1 MLRRP
6 AYGYRRQQHIEGG
19 PFGRATYLCD
29 RDGRARGHLVV
40 GERTPGDETRSSR
53 RGGLDAGVNPYSTL
67 SNEQLGTLAGT
78 FEDLDRDQRRWF
90 LTEVRKRMSAK
101 GEGPR
106 IEVDQGDRFGRVV
119 NQVGGADQK
128 PRETRIPVRTSPPDE
143 ERADATK
150 VYGTGVRPQAEETAD
165 VSTPTLRSEDSAKPS
180 E

>member
-1 MLRRP
+1 MAIGGSNTSRAVHSAARRICATATVALGATLSSANEPP
-6 AYGYRRQQHIEGG
+6 ATK
-19 PFGRATYLCD
+19 PDPRA
-29 RDGRARGHLVV
+29 
-40 GERTPGDETRSSR
+40 S
-53 RGGLDAGVNPYSTL
+53 GGLDAGVNPYSTL

-128 PRETRIPVRTSPPDE
+128 PRETRNPVRTSPPDE